1 MMNNKKEWDTAS
13 LGVTYQMS
21 LDAFLKDSY
30 HASYSKSQAY
40 EDALMKLKEMRQ
52 YRGWQKKKYI
62 AHQALLICRE
72 CIEAYL
78 AMGLYCDDM

>member
-40 EDALMKLKEMRQ
+40 EDALMKLKEM
-52 YRGWQKKKYI
+52 YVFVVV
-62 AHQALLICRE
+62 
-72 CIEAYL
+72 
-78 AMGLYCDDM
+78 GLVMLHI